1 MAETFTLQLSKFVE
15 KAKIAPET
23 VARKAALD
31 LFAQVVERT
40 PVGNPE
46 LWAVNVTRKAKGLPL
61 YKPAGYVGG
70 RARASWNA
78 SIGSPNMSVTTGR
91 DATGEATKDKIRAQI
106 SSDLN
111 GRDIWLMSNLPYI
124 RVLEYGHSG
133 QSPSGM
139 VRVSVT
145 QWQDHIAQAV
155 RELPK

>member
-1 MAETFTLQLSKFVE
+1 MADTFTLQLAKFVE

-78 SIGSPNMSVTTGR
+78 SIGTPNMSVPTGR
-91 DATGEATKDKIRAQI
+91 DATGEATKDKIRAQLNT
-106 SSDLN
+106 DLQ

-124 RVLEYGHSG
+124 RDLEYGHSS
-133 QSPSGM
+133 QAVAGM

-145 QWQDHIAQAV
+145 EWQNHIDQAV
-155 RELPK
+155 AELPK